1 MTFTDQL
8 RKENDD
14 IFEAVCKEG
23 HQPMTNVACV
33 LTIAGTDPS
42 GGAGIQADLKTFQEL
57 QSYGMS
63 VITSVVAQNT
73 TGVQDVHHLPI
84 KMLEQ
89 QLDSILTD
97 IQVHAFKTGM
107 IANIDMMKAIVEK
120 ISAVKVPYVM
130 DPVMV
135 ATSGD
140 PLIATDARN
149 YLRDYLLPLTTLVTP
164 NIPEAEYLTG
174 ITIESLS
181 DMKHAAK
188 EIVNTYGAG
197 AALVKGGHIKGD
209 AVDFLYDGN
218 VIHTFSSKRIE
229 TNNTHGTGCT
239 YSAAITAYM
248 SQGVSLIEAVK
259 KAKNF
264 VTAAIQHSFSL
275 GNGSGPTNH
284 WALRKEKVKK

>member
-1 MTFTDQL
+1 
-8 RKENDD
+8 
-14 IFEAVCKEG
+14 
-23 HQPMTNVACV
+23 MTNVTCA

-57 QSYGMS
+57 QCYGMS

-73 TGVQDVHHLPI
+73 TGVQGVHHLPI

-89 QLDSILTD
+89 QLDSVFND
-97 IQVHAFKTGM
+97 MPVHAFKTGM
-107 IANIDMMKAIVEK
+107 IANIDMMKCIAEK
-120 ISAVKVPYVM
+120 VSNIKAPYIM

-140 PLIATDARN
+140 SLIATDARN
-149 YLRDYLLPLTTLVTP
+149 YLRDHLLPLTTLVTP

-174 ITIESLS
+174 ETIESLS
-181 DMKHAAK
+181 DMKQAAK
-188 EIVNTYGAG
+188 DIVQTFGAG
-197 AALVKGGHIKGD
+197 AALVKGGHLEEE

-218 VIHTFSSKRIE
+218 EIHTFSTKRIQ

-248 SQGVSLIEAVK
+248 CQGFPLIDAVK
-259 KAKNF
+259 KAKQF
-264 VTAAIQHSFSL
+264 VTAAIRHSFAL

-284 WALRKEKVKK
+284 WALRGEKVRQ